1 MREATVVAR
10 GGNKS
15 NLSPPSCPEGA
26 APCASKNDAGWRRI
40 VRNFTPSW
48 FTVTMGTGIVSILL
62 HNLPYNTDWIR
73 WMSVGFFSLNVLLMV
88 AFTTISAM
96 RYILYPQIW
105 SVMIRHPTQSLFLG
119 TFPMGLATIINMT
132 VFVCVPAWGNWA
144 AYLAWGLWWFDLAV
158 SLICCV
164 SLPFLVIHL
173 GKTDLASLTAVMLLP
188 IVPCVV
194 AAASGGIVA
203 NVLPNPSHVQT
214 TLIASYMSWGI
225 GIFFSVLV
233 LAMYQVRLSNHALPP
248 REAIVSVLLPVGP
261 FGQGGFGIAKLTQ
274 VTRKLLLH
282 GGGEGIAMEAVQEY
296 DTTYAEPIG
305 LLIEG
310 LGACVALIM
319 WGIGLVWLAYAVISI
334 ATTRS
339 FPFNMGWWGFTFPL
353 GVWVA
358 CTAEL
363 GSVLHKTFF
372 DVTAM
377 IGSGC
382 VFLLWLV
389 VAACTTKQV
398 ISGEMFFAPCLKN
411 LSSAERLGKKT

>member
-1 MREATVVAR
+1 MRKA
-10 GGNKS
+10 
-15 NLSPPSCPEGA
+15 
-26 APCASKNDAGWRRI
+26 
-40 VRNFTPSW
+40 
-48 FTVTMGTGIVSILL
+48 
-62 HNLPYNTDWIR
+62 
-73 WMSVGFFSLNVLLMV
+73 
-88 AFTTISAM
+88 
-96 RYILYPQIW
+96 
-105 SVMIRHPTQSLFLG
+105 
-119 TFPMGLATIINMT
+119 IINMT

-144 AYLAWGLWWFDLAV
+144 AYLAWGLWWFDLAI
-158 SLICCV
+158 SLLCCV
-164 SLPFLVIHL
+164 SLPFMVIHL
-173 GKTDLASLTAVMLLP
+173 GKTNLASLTAVLLLP

-225 GIFFSVLV
+225 GVFFSVLV

-282 GGGEGIAMEAVQEY
+282 GGEGTVMTATNY

-310 LGACVALIM
+310 MGAFVALIM

-363 GSVLHKTFF
+363 GSLLHNSFF
-372 DVTAM
+372 NVTAM
-377 IGSGC
+377 VSTYWTKL
-382 VFLLWLV
+382 FLV
-389 VAACTTKQV
+389 
-398 ISGEMFFAPCLKN
+398 S
-411 LSSAERLGKKT
+411 